1 MKSGGSLIS
10 PPISKLRVAPSSLI
24 NLLRRSRLPQKN
36 TATATRNTADMP
48 DAMETPMTAGE
59 LSVDELETA
68 DGVVVGLVVVA
79 TIVMV
84 VAAIVVIVGVGVTVA
99 VSVAAVAAA
108 VAVVLVDI
116 TVGVCVDGNNVLPWL
131 FVLVA
136 MTLLGMVDWSVL
148 LIGVSVPEAV
158 SFTTDTFVA
167 VITPWVSGSAPGTS
181 SHIAYP
187 TGPSLETT
195 SDGHEPTMQANA
207 ASPRVRPLIVFD
219 RQRQVRSFAEQQD
232 PARVEYS
239 VLMNCCTQ
247 DWAHVGTE
255 ALRNVLLPPLPVAE
269 VHSVS
274 VAVVEAE
281 DMMLPNPSKTT
292 NASWKTLL
300 LHRKHKPRI
309 LSKKILVSA
318 PRYALQL
325 VFLIRLHT
333 CAIEHGSGGIYP
345 D

>member
-1 MKSGGSLIS
+1 
-10 PPISKLRVAPSSLI
+10 
-24 NLLRRSRLPQKN
+24 
-36 TATATRNTADMP
+36 MP

-79 TIVMV
+79 TVVMV
-84 VAAIVVIVGVGVTVA
+84 VTGIVVIVGVGVTFA
-99 VSVAAVAAA
+99 VSVAA

-116 TVGVCVDGNNVLPWL
+116 TVDVCVDGNNVLPWL

-136 MTLLGMVDWSVL
+136 MTLLGTVDWPVL
-148 LIGVSVPEAV
+148 LSLAEAV
-158 SFTTDTFVA
+158 SVTTDTLVA

-187 TGPSLETT
+187 TEPSLETT

-207 ASPRVRPLIVFD
+207 ASPRVRPLVVFD

-232 PARVEYS
+232 PATAEYS

-255 ALRNVLLPPLPVAE
+255 ALRNVLLPPLPAAE
-269 VHSVS
+269 VHSVPA
-274 VAVVEAE
+274 AVVDAE
-281 DMMLPNPSKTT
+281 DTMLPNPSKTT

-300 LHRKHKPRI
+300 LHRKHKARI
-309 LSKKILVSA
+309 LLKILVSV
-318 PRYALQL
+318 PRYALQS
-325 VFLIRLHT
+325 VSLIRLHT
-333 CAIEHGSGGIYP
+333 CAIERGSGGIYP